1 MGASSVASAQRGGD
15 SFRIVANDMVIG
27 LVQGQKLRLTV
38 FNPSPSTAAG
48 AHVKVFDGSGFLLLS
63 SENVAVPGGEFRT
76 FDISYNDLGQMP
88 GESATGRRQ
97 IRADM
102 TIVFTGLESE
112 ARIFR
117 PSFELVDEVRG
128 QSILIGML
136 LPAIQKVRA

>member
-1 MGASSVASAQRGGD
+1 
-15 SFRIVANDMVIG
+15 
-27 LVQGQKLRLTV
+27 
-38 FNPSPSTAAG
+38 
-48 AHVKVFDGSGFLLLS
+48 
-63 SENVAVPGGEFRT
+63 
-76 FDISYNDLGQMP
+76 MP